1 MNIICEYI
9 KYIAKAKGRHH
20 IHSPFVF
27 DLVDICFNLKVA
39 TNDKKTLDNYLSAL
53 YSDKKTYIF
62 DTYGAGSKSKKTHT
76 TIKSLAQKASTKG
89 KYWELLYRISKHYKS
104 KNILELGTNFGLG
117 TLAFKLGNPFSF
129 IKSIEGSNTLIEI
142 NRNNFNNFKLNNID
156 FIQST
161 FEEFFKQRNDL
172 TYDLVFIDG
181 DHIGK
186 NLLTNLDKTLQNCH
200 NETLIIID
208 DIRWSI
214 DMLAAWEQIIADK
227 RFHLTIDLFKLGI
240 ILLKTDKEKEHF
252 ILRY

>member
-27 DLVDICFNLKVA
+27 DLVDVCFNLKVA
-39 TNDKKTLDNYLSAL
+39 KKDKKTLDKYLSSL
-53 YSDKKTYIF
+53 YSDKKTYLF

-117 TLAFKLGNPFSF
+117 TIAFKSGNTSSF
-129 IKSIEGSNTLIEI
+129 IQSIEGSKTLIEI
-142 NRNNFNNFKLNNID
+142 NRNNFNKLNYKNIE
-156 FIQST
+156 FIQSS
-161 FEEFFKQRNDL
+161 FEDFFKQKNDRI
-172 TYDLVFIDG
+172 YDLVFIDG

-186 NLLTNLDKTLQNCH
+186 NLLINLNKTLQNCH

-208 DIRWSI
+208 DIRWSA

-240 ILLKTDKEKEHF
+240 VLLKTKKEKEHF

>member
-9 KYIAKAKGRHH
+9 KYITKAKGRHN

-27 DLVDICFNLKVA
+27 DLLDVCFKLKVA
-39 TNDKKTLDNYLSAL
+39 EIDKITLDNYLSTL
-53 YSDKKTYIF
+53 YSDKKTYFF

-76 TIKSLAQKASTKG
+76 TVKSLAQKASTKG

-129 IKSIEGSNTLIEI
+129 IKSIEGSNTLNEI
-142 NRNNFNNFKLNNID
+142 NRNNFSKLNLNNVD
-156 FIQST
+156 FIQSS
-161 FEEFFKQRNDL
+161 FEDFFKQKNDRI
-172 TYDLVFIDG
+172 YDLVFIDG

-186 NLLTNLDKTLQNCH
+186 NLLINLDKTIQKCH
-200 NETLIIID
+200 NETLIVID
-208 DIRWSI
+208 DIRWST
-214 DMLAAWEQIIADK
+214 DMSAAWEQIILDK
-227 RFHLTIDLFKLGI
+227 RFHITIDLFKLGI
-240 ILLKTDKEKEHF
+240 VLLKPDKEKEHF

>member
-1 MNIICEYI
+1 VNIICEYI

-27 DLVDICFNLKVA
+27 DLVDVCFNLKFA
-39 TNDKKTLDNYLSAL
+39 ENDKITLDNYLSIL
-53 YSDKKTYIF
+53 YSDKKTYLF
-62 DTYGAGSKSKKTHT
+62 DTYGAGSKSKKKHI

-104 KNILELGTNFGLG
+104 TNILELGTNFGFG
-117 TLAFKLGNPFSF
+117 TLAFKAGNPNSF
-129 IKSIEGSNTLIEI
+129 IQSIEGSKILNEI
-142 NRNNFNNFKLNNID
+142 NRNNFSKLKLNNID
-156 FIQST
+156 FIQSS
-161 FEEFFKQRNDL
+161 FEEFFKQKNDRI
-172 TYDLVFIDG
+172 YDLVFIDG

-186 NLLTNLDKTLQNCH
+186 NLLLNLDKTIQKCH

-208 DIRWSI
+208 DIRWSA
-214 DMLAAWEQIIADK
+214 DMLAAWEQILADK

-240 ILLKTDKEKEHF
+240 VLLKTNKEKEHF

>member
-1 MNIICEYI
+1 VNIIYEYI

-27 DLVDICFNLKVA
+27 ELVDVCFNLRVA
-39 TNDKKTLDNYLSAL
+39 TNDKKTLNNYLSAL

-208 DIRWSI
+208 DIRWST
-214 DMLAAWEQIIADK
+214 DMLAAWEQIITDK

-252 ILRY
+252 ILKY

>member
-27 DLVDICFNLKVA
+27 DLADVCFNLKVA

-76 TIKSLAQKASTKG
+76 TIKSFAQKASTKG
-89 KYWELLYRISKHYKS
+89 KYWELLYKISKHYKS

>member
-1 MNIICEYI
+1 MNIIYEYI

-27 DLVDICFNLKVA
+27 ELVDVCFNLRVA
-39 TNDKKTLDNYLSAL
+39 TNDKKTLNNYLSAL

-208 DIRWSI
+208 DIRWST
-214 DMLAAWEQIIADK
+214 DMLAAWEQIITDK

-252 ILRY
+252 ILKY